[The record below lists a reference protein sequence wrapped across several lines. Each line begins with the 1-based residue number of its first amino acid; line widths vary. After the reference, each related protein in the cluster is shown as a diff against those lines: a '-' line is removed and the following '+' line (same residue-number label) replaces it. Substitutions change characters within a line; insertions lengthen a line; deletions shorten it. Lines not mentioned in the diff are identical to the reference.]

1 MTSTT
6 SSHRAEIARKKVFK
20 NWLCPVTGSRPQILS
35 HCTCDT
41 EIGQRIEP
49 KTCKSSYQLGNWTEN
64 RTQTCKSSY
73 QLGNWTENRTPNPVI
88 HPETREIGQRTLS
101 GCLFQRIASCQGHYS
116 TLKYLYTNPQLEDI
130 TPNYSLRWDRLS

>member
-1 MTSTT
+1 VTSTT

-35 HCTCDT
+35 HCTCDP
-41 EIGQRIEP
+41 ELGQSIEP
-49 KTCKSSYQLGNWTEN
+49 KTCKSSYQP
-64 RTQTCKSSY
+64 
-73 QLGNWTENRTPNPVI
+73 GNWTENRTPNPVI
-88 HPETREIGQRTLS
+88 HPETPEIGQRTLS

-116 TLKYLYTNPQLEDI
+116 TLRYLYTNPQLEAI